1 MKTFPDVDKLFAK
14 FYKVKNNKK
23 HNANLT
29 DCVKVYDMLTSLDN
43 LHRFLVSLDLDKNH
57 QLSLTYTL
65 EIRNMFKEF
74 DKLKEMIEESIDIS
88 KVKQG
93 EYIINPEFNED
104 LKVLNHEIV
113 STYEQINKLKD

>member
-1 MKTFPDVDKLFAK
+1 
-14 FYKVKNNKK
+14 
-23 HNANLT
+23 
-29 DCVKVYDMLTSLDN
+29 MLTSLDN

>member
-104 LKVLNHEIV
+104 LKVLNHDIV
-113 STYEQINKLKD
+113 STYEQINKIKD